1 MKHIQAKML
10 VKNIPWNQQLIKK
23 FNNGVIKKSDIPDVI
38 IADNSE
44 ASIEYISNDN
54 PLASLAIEY
63 EKEQTKRISSITS
76 VPVDFLGL
84 NASSGAIGKGS
95 RSLLHGSF
103 IKKVEAMRKVFDKSL
118 VSLYEM
124 MAKVNGWENET
135 YSRPDV
141 FAKDDTEL
149 VAELSSA
156 MGAGLISRRDA
167 IMEYRNISED
177 QADEELERMILESN
191 EVTNGDQDNKNTT
204 VPQQSSDDN
213 KEPQE

>member
-1 MKHIQAKML
+1 
-10 VKNIPWNQQLIKK
+10 
-23 FNNGVIKKSDIPDVI
+23 
-38 IADNSE
+38 
-44 ASIEYISNDN
+44 
-54 PLASLAIEY
+54 
-63 EKEQTKRISSITS
+63 
-76 VPVDFLGL
+76 
-84 NASSGAIGKGS
+84 
-95 RSLLHGSF
+95 
-103 IKKVEAMRKVFDKSL
+103 MRKVFDKSL
-118 VSLYEM
+118 VPLYEM
-124 MAKVNGWENET
+124 MVKVNGWENET

>member
-23 FNNGVIKKSDIPDVI
+23 FNNGAIKKSDIPDVI

-84 NASSGAIGKGS
+84 NASSGAIGK
-95 RSLLHGSF
+95 
-103 IKKVEAMRKVFDKSL
+103 
-118 VSLYEM
+118 
-124 MAKVNGWENET
+124 
-135 YSRPDV
+135 
-141 FAKDDTEL
+141 
-149 VAELSSA
+149 
-156 MGAGLISRRDA
+156 
-167 IMEYRNISED
+167 
-177 QADEELERMILESN
+177 
-191 EVTNGDQDNKNTT
+191 
-204 VPQQSSDDN
+204 
-213 KEPQE
+213 